1 MRRPKTGSLL
11 LDRPP
16 LLTVIP
22 APPDHSST
30 AVIEEIPGLIK
41 LHRNGHVERLPAM
54 PEVPSTY
61 SPEPGVVSGDVT
73 INPSAG
79 LWARI
84 YVPRYPARHQLPVLL
99 YFHGG
104 GFCVGSPAWRCYHNF
119 LARLAG
125 TAACVV
131 VSARYRLAPE
141 HRLPAAYEDGV
152 AALAWLRQQ
161 VGRAGADPGGW
172 GWRTRCDF
180 GRVFV
185 AGDSA
190 GAAIAYSATAP
201 DITPPA
207 RVRGLILIQPF
218 FSGEARTSSERNM
231 AQSAKSALT
240 LAAADC
246 YWRLSLPTGTNR
258 DSIWCNPICDEGL
271 KKMESWKKM
280 PPVLLCVA
288 EMDILRDRNLEFCRA
303 LNRAGKRVEL
313 QMYGGV
319 GHAFQ
324 VLQNYSL
331 SQIRTT
337 ELISDV
343 KDFMSSSSR

>member
-11 LDRPP
+11 LGSST
-16 LLTVIP
+16 LLAVIP
-22 APPDHSST
+22 TPPDHSSA

-41 LHRNGHVERLPAM
+41 LHRNGHVVRLPAM

-84 YVPRYPARHQLPVLL
+84 YVPRYPGRHPLPVLL

-119 LARLAG
+119 LSRLAG

-131 VSARYRLAPE
+131 VSASYRLAPE

-161 VGRAGADPGGW
+161 AGRAGADPGGW
-172 GWRTRCDF
+172 GWRARCDF

-201 DITPPA
+201 NINPPA

-218 FSGEARTSSERNM
+218 FSGEARTSSERNL

-246 YWRLSLPTGTNR
+246 YWRLSLPAGTNR

-271 KKMESWKKM
+271 KKMENRKM

-303 LNRAGKRVEL
+303 LSRAGKRVEL

-331 SQIRTT
+331 SEVRTT

-343 KDFMSSSSR
+343 KDFMSSNR